1 MTFVDLEAFIHRQ
14 LKALPCPPAPDTLL
28 PRVMSAIQRQ
38 LERPWYTRALF
49 TWPLAGQA
57 ACLAALL
64 AVVAGLAL
72 WLPLAHDAGG
82 ALLSELFGNE
92 TQPIATAAA
101 RVGAAV
107 NAIEVI
113 RRTLVEP
120 LYAYVVILIL
130 TMCATG
136 AVLGAALARVALGG
150 ALRP

>member
-1 MTFVDLEAFIHRQ
+1 MTFVDLEVFIHHQ

-72 WLPLAHDAGG
+72 WLPIAHDAGG
-82 ALLSELFGNE
+82 AFLSELFGNE